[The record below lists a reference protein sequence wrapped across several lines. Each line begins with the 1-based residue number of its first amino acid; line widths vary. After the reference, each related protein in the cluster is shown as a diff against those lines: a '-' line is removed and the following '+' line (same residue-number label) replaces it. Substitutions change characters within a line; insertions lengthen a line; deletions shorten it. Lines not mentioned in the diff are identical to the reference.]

1 MPHAPPPTNHRS
13 LTPLSLPLDGPPAS
27 LSGYLVD
34 CAVMPPPGNEY
45 AAEQLKN
52 SGNKCFKNGDY
63 EGAETLYSQAIQKNS
78 ANPLL
83 FTNRAN
89 ARLKMEKWE
98 GVIDDCIRSIELLKD
113 NMKAFFYLAQ
123 AQLAINHPNEAL
135 SSALM
140 AYELCTTSAQQ
151 TSNAATISALVLKC
165 KKAKWDIRE
174 RERIRRRGDL
184 LSDLESMLETQYK
197 KDMDEIDV
205 RMEAGETSRTD
216 GQEEKAERKQEF
228 EKKRDDLRTAFAI
241 SDPDNQQKREVPDY
255 LVDGITFEIM
265 HDPVVTKNGR
275 SYERATLIEHL
286 KRSPTD
292 PLTRET
298 LTISDLRPN
307 IALKE
312 ACEEFMSANSGWVY
326 DW

>member
-1 MPHAPPPTNHRS
+1 
-13 LTPLSLPLDGPPAS
+13 
-27 LSGYLVD
+27 
-34 CAVMPPPGNEY
+34 
-45 AAEQLKN
+45 
-52 SGNKCFKNGDY
+52 
-63 EGAETLYSQAIQKNS
+63 
-78 ANPLL
+78 
-83 FTNRAN
+83 
-89 ARLKMEKWE
+89 
-98 GVIDDCIRSIELLKD
+98 
-113 NMKAFFYLAQ
+113 
-123 AQLAINHPNEAL
+123 
-135 SSALM
+135 M

-184 LSDLESMLETQYK
+184 LSDLESMLETQFK
-197 KDMDEIDV
+197 KDMDDIEA
-205 RMEAGETSRTD
+205 RMETGETSRSD
-216 GQEEKAERKQEF
+216 GQEEKAERKTEF

-241 SDPDNQQKREVPDY
+241 SDPEHQQKREVPDY

-298 LTISDLRPN
+298 LTIGDLRPN

-312 ACEEFMSANSGWVY
+312 ACEEFMTANSGWVY

>member
-1 MPHAPPPTNHRS
+1 
-13 LTPLSLPLDGPPAS
+13 
-27 LSGYLVD
+27 
-34 CAVMPPPGNEY
+34 MPPPGNEY
-45 AAEQLKN
+45 AAEQLKTA
-52 SGNKCFKNGDY
+52 GNKCFKNGDY
-63 EGAETLYSQAIQKNS
+63 DEAERLYSQAIQKNS
-78 ANPLL
+78 NNPLL

-89 ARLKMEKWE
+89 ARLKLERWD
-98 GVIDDCIRSIELLKD
+98 GVIDDCIRSIELMRD

-123 AQLAINHPNEAL
+123 AQLSINHPNEAL

-140 AYELCTTSAQQ
+140 AYQLCTTSAQQ

-184 LSDLESMLETQYK
+184 LSQLEATLETEYK
-197 KDMDEIDV
+197 RDTDDIDA
-205 RMEAGETSRTD
+205 RMESGNVTRVQ
-216 GQEEKAERKQEF
+216 GQEEKQERKLEF
-228 EKKRDDLRTAFAI
+228 DQKRDDLRTAFAI
-241 SDPDNQQKREVPDY
+241 SDPNHQQKREVPDY
-255 LVDGITFEIM
+255 LIDGITFEVMI
-265 HDPVVTKNGR
+265 DPVVTKNGR

-298 LTISDLRPN
+298 LTIADLRPN

-312 ACEEFMSANSGWVY
+312 ACTEFMEQNSGWIY
-326 DW
+326 EW

>member
-1 MPHAPPPTNHRS
+1 M
-13 LTPLSLPLDGPPAS
+13 PPA
-27 LSGYLVD
+27 
-34 CAVMPPPGNEY
+34 GNEY

-52 SGNKCFKNGDY
+52 VGNKHFKNGDY
-63 EGAETLYSQAIQKNS
+63 EQAETSYSQAIQKNS

-89 ARLKMEKWE
+89 ARLKLEKWE
-98 GVIDDCIRSIELLKD
+98 GVIDDCLRSIQLLEA
-113 NMKAFFYLAQ
+113 NMKAYFYLAQ
-123 AQLAINHPNEAL
+123 AQIAINHPNEAL
-135 SSALM
+135 SSALK

-151 TSNAATISALVLKC
+151 TSNAATISALVLRC

-174 RERIRRRGDL
+174 RDRIRRRGDL
-184 LSDLESMLETQYK
+184 LSELECLLETQHK
-197 KDMDEIDV
+197 KDMDDIEA
-205 RMEAGETSRTD
+205 RMESGDITRAG
-216 GQEEKAERKQEF
+216 GQEEREERKTEF
-228 EKKRDDLRTAFAI
+228 EKKRNDLRTAFAI
-241 SDPDNQQKREVPDY
+241 SDPEHQQKREVPDY
-255 LVDGITFEIM
+255 LIDGITFEIM

-298 LTISDLRPN
+298 LTIAELRPN

-312 ACEEFMSANSGWVY
+312 ACTEFLEGNSGWVY